1 MASKRHSSKRRGNPK
16 KSRAG
21 SKATRGGNFWLF
33 ISTRLLAGSFFVALV
48 ILIYLDLEIRHRF
61 SGNIQAEPA
70 HVYGRPVSLS
80 KGQAYT
86 AGDIAGRLGANGYR
100 RADTLAEPGDFV
112 VAAHAMDI
120 FMRRLGHGDH
130 LTEARAVRITFD
142 GGVISG
148 IMDHASGDH
157 IAQADFA
164 LPLVGSLQLGPH
176 KDRIA
181 LKPHEAPAVL
191 LEALFIMEDRNFQA
205 HYGVDPRAI
214 LRAAWSNLRHGRAVQ
229 GASTLTQQLIRN
241 LFLNPQKNL
250 GRKIIEAMMAVMLEL
265 RFSKAAILEMYLNE
279 VFLGQSGNRAI
290 HGFALASE
298 YWFAR
303 PVNQLNVDEVAM
315 LVGMIAAP
323 SFYNPRKY
331 PERALRRRNLV
342 LDTLAARGVI
352 SAQSAGLLSQKPLG
366 IVEHKSLST
375 SDFPSWLDYLHRQL
389 RQYYSAEVLRENGL
403 NLYTT
408 IDVEIQKTA
417 QQALSDTLA
426 RLERQKAVAPG
437 VLQGAVIVVDPRSGE
452 ILALVG
458 DRSRGYSGF
467 NRAVDARRPVG
478 SLVKPVVYLTA
489 LQFPEK
495 YSLATLLDDSPLT
508 LRSEG
513 GGLWSPQNHDRT
525 FRGPAPLY
533 QGLVH
538 SRNVPTVRLGL
549 ELGVQRVV
557 DTMHR
562 FGIKR
567 DIADYPSTLL
577 GASQHSPLE
586 IAQLYQV
593 IANRGSLI
601 PLRTIRSIQNRRGR
615 TVARFPVSKSR
626 VIDSGSA
633 FLIDHTLRM
642 VVRQGTA
649 AGLGRSFDARLDL
662 AGKTGTTDD
671 FRDSWFAG
679 YSANLL
685 TVVWVGRDGN
695 QPVNLSGASGAMRV
709 WEEIMSRLNLEK
721 PGPVQNSNIVTVS
734 IDPASGLVANRRCKE
749 RLNLPF
755 IKGSEP
761 QGFAPCSGLSGSS
774 RSWLR

>member
-1 MASKRHSSKRRGNPK
+1 MANKRHAHKDRRKRK
-16 KSRAG
+16 KSQAK

-33 ISTRLLAGSFFVALV
+33 ISTRLLAGLFFVTLV
-48 ILIYLDLEIRHRF
+48 VLLYFDLEIKQRF
-61 SGNIQAEPA
+61 SGNIQSEPA
-70 HVYGRPVSLS
+70 HVYGQPLSLS
-80 KGQAYT
+80 KGQTYVP
-86 AGDIAGRLGANGYR
+86 GDIIGRLEANGYR
-100 RADTLAEPGDFV
+100 RTSTLAEPGDFV
-112 VAAHAMDI
+112 VAAHAVDVFI
-120 FMRRLGHGDH
+120 RRFGQDDDFN
-130 LTEARAVRITFD
+130 EARAVRIAFD
-142 GGVISG
+142 RGVISG
-148 IMDHASGDH
+148 VIDHASGDH
-157 IAQADFA
+157 IDQVEFA
-164 LPLVGSLQLGPH
+164 PPLIGSLQLGPH
-176 KDRIA
+176 KDRIS
-181 LKPHEAPAVL
+181 LKPHQVPAVL
-191 LEALFIMEDRNFQA
+191 LEALFIMEDRNFQY
-205 HYGVDPRAI
+205 HYGIDPRGIMRAI
-214 LRAAWSNLRHGRAVQ
+214 WSNLRHGRAVQ
-229 GASTLTQQLIRN
+229 GASTLTQQLVKN

-250 GRKIIEAMMAVMLEL
+250 TRKMVEAVMAIMMEL
-265 RFSKAAILEMYLNE
+265 RFSKATILELYLNE

-298 YWFAR
+298 YYFAR
-303 PVNQLNVDEVAM
+303 PVNQLKVDEAAM

-323 SFYNPRKY
+323 SFYNPRKH
-331 PERALRRRNLV
+331 PERALKRRNLV
-342 LDTLAARGVI
+342 LDILVRAGSI
-352 SAQSAGLLSQKPLG
+352 SVQSAELLSQKPLG

-408 IDVEIQKTA
+408 IDVEIQKIA
-417 QQALSDTLA
+417 QKALSDTLI
-426 RLERQKAVAPG
+426 RLEQQKGMAAG
-437 VLQGAVIVVDPRSGE
+437 VLQGAVIVVDPRRGE

-458 DRSRGYSGF
+458 DRARGYSGF

-489 LQFPEK
+489 LQLPEK

-508 LRSEG
+508 LRLEGSEP
-513 GGLWSPQNHDRT
+513 WSPQNYDKT
-525 FRGPAPLY
+525 FRGPVPLY
-533 QGLVH
+533 RSLVY
-538 SRNVPTVRLGL
+538 SWNLPTVRLGL
-549 ELGVQRVV
+549 ELGVDRVV
-557 DTMHR
+557 DTMRR

-586 IAQLYQV
+586 MAQMYQV
-593 IANRGSLI
+593 IANQGNLV
-601 PLRTIRSIQNRRGR
+601 PLRTIRSIQNHRGH

-626 VIDSGSA
+626 VIDYESA
-633 FLIDHTLRM
+633 FLIDHALEM

-649 AGLGRSFDARLDL
+649 AGLSRSFDARLNL

-685 TVVWVGRDGN
+685 TVVWVGRDDN

-709 WEEIMSRLNLEK
+709 WGEVMSRLNLEK
-721 PGPVQNSNIVTVS
+721 SRPAQNNNIVTVS
-734 IDPASGLVANRRCKE
+734 IDPGTGLVANQRCPE

-761 QGFAPCSGLSGSS
+761 EGFAPCSGLSGSN
-774 RSWLR
+774 RGWFK